1 MLKISVIVYNRIEK
15 LVGKNRIL
23 FEIFLVTNKKI
34 KILLFILKK
43 S

>member
-1 MLKISVIVYNRIEK
+1 MLKTLEIVYNRIEK
-15 LVGKNRIL
+15 LVGKSRIL
-23 FEIFLVTNKKI
+23 FKIVLVPNKKI